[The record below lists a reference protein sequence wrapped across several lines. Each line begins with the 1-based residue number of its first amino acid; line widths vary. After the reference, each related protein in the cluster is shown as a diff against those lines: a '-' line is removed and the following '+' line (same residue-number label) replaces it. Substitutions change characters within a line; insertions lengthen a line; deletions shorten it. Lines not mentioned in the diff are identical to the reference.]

1 MRIKAL
7 PEDFQVEEVL
17 SLSPKERGPY
27 ALFRVKK
34 RNITTLEVH
43 MSLAKKLGLPPA
55 ALHFPALKDKV
66 AVATQYCTAKMA
78 KGPTLS
84 QIDGPGFSATLVGFL
99 SRPLTP
105 KDLRENRF
113 IVTLRDMDEEEA
125 KHVHTCFQMLSY
137 DGFPNYFDLQRF
149 GSWSSKLGFPG
160 KHLLLGD
167 WEKALFAYLAEP
179 LAGDP
184 PTVLR
189 FKKLAR
195 EHWGNWPLLKE
206 KAPRGNLR
214 SVLTFLC
221 DHPQDFKRAVNL
233 ITPRILSLWLSA
245 YQSFLW
251 NRAASFGLEQ
261 IAAGHGPGTFLRF
274 PFGKFFVPAYPLP
287 ENLRRQLLK
296 FSLSLPSHKVFSS
309 PLTPSLSPE
318 GRGTKGEGPAVY
330 SAREEVQ
337 DKERFPSP
345 PWKDGQNSLPSPQWG
360 EGQGEGDLFR
370 EILLEVLKEDG
381 LTPKNLRARGLTR
394 VFLARAERPLWVV
407 PLEPKMD
414 KPVPDEL
421 FPGRLKLTVS
431 FALPPGS
438 YATLFL
444 RLLSSPD
451 LPELGNTD

>member
-1 MRIKAL
+1 M

-43 MSLAKKLGLPPA
+43 MSLAKKLGLPPS

-149 GSWSSKLGFPG
+149 GSWSPKLGFPG

-251 NRAASFGLEQ
+251 NRASSLFLQ
-261 IAAGHGPGTFLRF
+261 RLAGEHGPGVYLRF
-274 PFGKFFVPAYPLP
+274 PFGEFFVPAYPIPEDLHRRLAALSLP
-287 ENLRRQLLK
+287 
-296 FSLSLPSHKVFSS
+296 LPSHKIFSG
-309 PLTPSLSPE
+309 PLTPYPSPQGGEGTTEGSSHSRGWDHHEGPFLSP
-318 GRGTKGEGPAVY
+318 
-330 SAREEVQ
+330 SREE
-337 DKERFPSP
+337 
-345 PWKDGQNSLPSPQWG
+345 GQNSLPSPQRG

-370 EILLEVLKEDG
+370 EILLVVLKEEG

-407 PLEPKMD
+407 PLEPKMGD
-414 KPVPDEL
+414 PAPDEL

-444 RLLSSPD
+444 RLLSLPD

>member
-1 MRIKAL
+1 MRIKAV

-17 SLSPKERGPY
+17 SPSPKERGPY

-34 RNITTLEVH
+34 RNITTIEVQTV
-43 MSLAKKLGLPPA
+43 LAKKLGLPPA

-66 AVATQYCTAKMA
+66 AVAIQYCTA

-125 KHVHTCFQMLSY
+125 NQVRTRFQVLSQE
-137 DGFPNYFDLQRF
+137 GFPNYFDLQRF
-149 GSWSSKLGFPG
+149 GSWSPKLGFPG
-160 KHLLLGD
+160 KYLLLSD
-167 WEKALFAYLAEP
+167 WEKVLFAYLAEP

-195 EHWGNWPLLKE
+195 DHWGNWPLLKE

-221 DHPQDFKRAVNL
+221 DHPQDHKRAVNL

-245 YQSFLW
+245 YQSLLW
-251 NRAASFGLEQ
+251 NRAASFGLEK
-261 IAAGHGPGTFLRF
+261 IAAAHGSGTFLRF

-287 ENLRRQLLK
+287 ENLRRQLLAS
-296 FSLSLPSHKVFSS
+296 SLPLPSHRIFSS
-309 PLTPSLSPE
+309 PLTPSLSPL

-330 SAREEVQ
+330 SAGEDGQ
-337 DKERFPSP
+337 DKERFPS
-345 PWKDGQNSLPSPQWG
+345 SLGKMARIISPLPGG
-360 EGQGEGDLFR
+360 EKVRVRGDLFR
-370 EILLEVLKEDG
+370 EILLEVLKEEG
-381 LTPKNLRARGLTR
+381 LTPQNLRVRGLRR
-394 VFLARAERPLWVV
+394 VFLARAERPLWVA
-407 PLEPKMD
+407 PSEPQMGE
-414 KPVPDEL
+414 PAPDEL
-421 FPGRLKLTVS
+421 FPGRLKITVY

-438 YATLFL
+438 YATLLL
-444 RLLSSPD
+444 RLLSPQD
-451 LPELGNTD
+451 LPKLDVSE